1 MNRVTLKDN
10 LTYSNHPSTDKNG
23 KAILGR
29 LKGPCADFLS
39 PTRNGRLY
47 SEELWEKVFKD
58 DIITEYFNNGGIFGE
73 LGHPDREE
81 VDLEKVAICMPNPPE
96 KDENGH
102 LIGIFDIL
110 DTPCGRVLKTL
121 CDYGY
126 KLGISSRGSGD
137 VEMDVD
143 GNESVTPDTYKLSA
157 FDIVTL
163 PAVKEARLDLVN
175 ESLNRTRKPLT
186 EALQETISSSTENEQ
201 KIMVEALND
210 LSIDYLPEA
219 SAKAVDID
227 KVPNEDAN
235 TVSNAVDDG
244 NSKLVEE
251 LQNALEAKLDLE
263 GQVTTLQEKLSV
275 CYAKEK
281 TITEELGHVK
291 TSLSDITKRAKKVK
305 PLETRISVLNEQLDN
320 TARSLK
326 EAQND
331 LASTREEMSGKL
343 NSLEENLSSTRSKLS
358 RVLKESASYKK
369 SAEQEIA
376 QLRGEVAELKNESLA
391 KHKEYQKKLS
401 SANTLLEKY
410 KRITKDTVNRY
421 IDSKASIIGVSGND
435 IRNRLDEK
443 YSLNDIDRVCED
455 LRDYKVNISSLPFNI
470 NKNTRVQI
478 NESKSDVIRRNSD
491 SGNYDDDIDDT
502 LINFLK

>member
-1 MNRVTLKDN
+1 MNRKTLKDN

-23 KAILGR
+23 NAILGR

-47 SEELWEKVFKD
+47 SEDLWEKVFQD
-58 DIITEYFNNGGIFGE
+58 DIIKEYFINGGIFGE

-102 LIGIFDIL
+102 LIGVFDIL

-137 VEMDVD
+137 VEMDMD

-163 PAVKEARLDLVN
+163 PAVKEARLDLVT
-175 ESLNRTRKPLT
+175 EALNQSRKPLT
-186 EALQETISSSTENEQ
+186 EALKETISASTEDEQ

-210 LSIDYLPEA
+210 LSIDYSPDA
-219 SAKAVDID
+219 DAKAVDIN
-227 KVPNEDAN
+227 KVPNGGAN
-235 TVSNAVDDG
+235 TVAKAVDDG

-263 GQVTTLQEKLSV
+263 SQVTTLQEKLSV

-291 TSLSDITKRAKKVK
+291 SSLSDITKRARKVK
-305 PLETRISVLNEQLDN
+305 PLEKRISVLTEQLDS
-320 TARSLK
+320 TERKFKKTEDSLVSS
-326 EAQND
+326 N
-331 LASTREEMSGKL
+331 EELSSQL
-343 NSLEENLSSTRSKLS
+343 NVLGEELVSTRSRLS
-358 RVLKESASYKK
+358 QVLKESSSYKK
-369 SAEQEIA
+369 STEQEITK
-376 QLRGEVAELKNESLA
+376 LRGEIAELKNESLA
-391 KHKEYQKKLS
+391 KHKEYQSKLS
-401 SANTLLEKY
+401 SANALLEKY
-410 KRITKDTVNRY
+410 KRITKDTINRY

-443 YSLNDIDRVCED
+443 YSLNDIDKVCED
-455 LRDYKVNISSLPFNI
+455 LRDYKVNISALPFNI

-478 NESKSDVIRRNSD
+478 NESKSDVIRRNGD
-491 SGNYDDDIDDT
+491 SGNYDDDIDET